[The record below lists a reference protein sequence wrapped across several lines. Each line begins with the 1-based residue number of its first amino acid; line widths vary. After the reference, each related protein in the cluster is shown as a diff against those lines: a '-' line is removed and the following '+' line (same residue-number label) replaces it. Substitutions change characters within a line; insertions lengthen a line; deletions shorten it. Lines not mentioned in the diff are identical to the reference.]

1 MNTRKL
7 LIVTVKQLL
16 EKKNF
21 EELTVQDI
29 LDASG
34 ISRGTFYRYFS
45 DKYDVVNSYYREY
58 VMDNIMSEFNGTNH
72 TEITI
77 GILEFIFKNKEY
89 FSNIVFV
96 EGQNSFCEFLYDFSY
111 SFYKE
116 NCLRNSKKS
125 ELSEEQ
131 AFKLDLVTA
140 QQIYQLK
147 KWVKDGC
154 KIPPENVARWAEDLV
169 PKEYLSY

>member
-7 LIVTVKQLL
+7 LTVTVKQLL
-16 EKKNF
+16 EKKSF
-21 EELTVQDI
+21 DELTVQDI

-58 VMDNIMSEFNGTNH
+58 VMDNIMSKFNGTNH
-72 TEITI
+72 IEITT
-77 GILEFIFKNKEY
+77 GILEFVLKNKEY
-89 FSNIVFV
+89 FANIVFV

-111 SFYKE
+111 SIYKE
-116 NCLRNSKKS
+116 NCLRNSEGT

-131 AFKLDLVTA
+131 LFKIDLITT
-140 QQIYQLK
+140 QQVYQLK
-147 KWVKDGC
+147 KWVKEGC
-154 KIPPENVARWAEDLV
+154 KASPENVAKWSEDLV
-169 PKEYLSY
+169 PKEFLSY